1 MCYNLHVAKFNEVM
15 ERGRAKKLSPG
26 VLAFVGDA
34 AYSLFVREGLVL
46 SSDYKTGELQK
57 MSSAQVSA
65 KGQASLFSKI
75 EGKITE
81 EEREIF
87 LRGRNAKKPTKSK
100 SASVAEYNISTGF
113 EAVIGFLYLS
123 GDYQRISELLTE
135 QDEN

>member
-1 MCYNLHVAKFNEVM
+1 MAKFNEVM
-15 ERGRAKKLSPG
+15 ERGRAKKLSPV

-65 KGQASLFSKI
+65 KGQAALFSKI
-75 EGKITE
+75 EGKLTE

-113 EAVIGFLYLS
+113 EAGIGFLYLS
-123 GDYQRISELLTE
+123 GD
-135 QDEN
+135 

>member
-1 MCYNLHVAKFNEVM
+1 MAKFNEVM
-15 ERGRAKKLSPG
+15 ERGRAKKLSPV

-65 KGQASLFSKI
+65 KGQAALFSKI
-75 EGKITE
+75 EGKLTE

>member
-1 MCYNLHVAKFNEVM
+1 MAKFNEVM
-15 ERGRAKKLSPG
+15 ERGRAKKLSPV

-75 EGKITE
+75 EGKLTE

>member
-1 MCYNLHVAKFNEVM
+1 MAKFNEVM
-15 ERGRAKKLSPG
+15 ERGRAKKLSPV

-65 KGQASLFSKI
+65 KGQVALFSKI
-75 EGKITE
+75 EGKLTE

>member
-1 MCYNLHVAKFNEVM
+1 MAKFNEVM
-15 ERGRAKKLSPG
+15 ERGRAKKLSPV

-75 EGKITE
+75 EGKLTE

-87 LRGRNAKKPTKSK
+87 FCFCNAKKPTKSK

>member
-1 MCYNLHVAKFNEVM
+1 M
-15 ERGRAKKLSPG
+15 ERGRAKKLSPV

-65 KGQASLFSKI
+65 KGQAALFSKI
-75 EGKITE
+75 EGKLTE

>member
-1 MCYNLHVAKFNEVM
+1 MAKFNEVM
-15 ERGRAKKLSPG
+15 ERGRAKKFSPV

-75 EGKITE
+75 EGKLTE

>member
-1 MCYNLHVAKFNEVM
+1 
-15 ERGRAKKLSPG
+15 
-26 VLAFVGDA
+26 
-34 AYSLFVREGLVL
+34 
-46 SSDYKTGELQK
+46 

-75 EGKITE
+75 EGKLTE

>member
-1 MCYNLHVAKFNEVM
+1 MAKFNEVM
-15 ERGRAKKLSPG
+15 ERGRVKKLSPV

-65 KGQASLFSKI
+65 KGQAALFSKI
-75 EGKITE
+75 EGKLTE

>member
-1 MCYNLHVAKFNEVM
+1 M
-15 ERGRAKKLSPG
+15 ERGRAKKLSPV

-75 EGKITE
+75 EGKLTE

>member
-1 MCYNLHVAKFNEVM
+1 MAKFNEVM
-15 ERGRAKKLSPG
+15 ERGRAKKLSPV

-65 KGQASLFSKI
+65 KGQASLFSKT
-75 EGKITE
+75 EGKLTE